1 MHESIEYPLGLDH
14 LVEAINH
21 AESNILMADENL
33 RVLVIN
39 PAFSTFFEL
48 FFETP
53 IQKGDYFLTPVE
65 KRHPEKASSWKQL
78 CQRALHGFPSKT
90 QETLTKGELTLF
102 LEIHFHPVRH
112 ESTITGLS
120 IFARDVTLR
129 RNYEKRILE
138 SEANMRSILNNTED
152 SIWLV
157 NPRWELI
164 DFNKTFEQDYRVAFN
179 VQLERGKNIIELLP
193 DHLVELRAMWIKRY
207 AGALSGMPGRY
218 IDQYT
223 LGDQLHTFE
232 IKTYPIY
239 EGGKVTGVTIYS
251 RDISKTV
258 ENEQKLEKQNQ
269 ELSKINTELDRFVYS
284 ASHDLRAPLL
294 SVKGILQLLAMEKDP
309 VEKEK
314 LLEMIGSCVD
324 KLDGFIKDIIDYS
337 RNARLELTGELVDFP
352 RLIKEAEEAIRYME
366 GANTIQITSI
376 QDPQLQGFKS
386 DQQRLQ
392 IIFNNI
398 ISNAIRY
405 RHHFRESTLH
415 IETRKVGDVAVISFE
430 DNGIG
435 IQEEYL
441 AKVFDMFFRAD
452 SSSQGSGLGLY
463 IVKESVDKLKGK
475 IDVHSKPG
483 KGTTFIIT
491 LPSL

>member
-1 MHESIEYPLGLDH
+1 
-14 LVEAINH
+14 
-21 AESNILMADENL
+21 
-33 RVLVIN
+33 
-39 PAFSTFFEL
+39 
-48 FFETP
+48 
-53 IQKGDYFLTPVE
+53 
-65 KRHPEKASSWKQL
+65 
-78 CQRALHGFPSKT
+78 
-90 QETLTKGELTLF
+90 
-102 LEIHFHPVRH
+102 
-112 ESTITGLS
+112 
-120 IFARDVTLR
+120 
-129 RNYEKRILE
+129 
-138 SEANMRSILNNTED
+138 
-152 SIWLV
+152 
-157 NPRWELI
+157 
-164 DFNKTFEQDYRVAFN
+164 
-179 VQLERGKNIIELLP
+179 
-193 DHLVELRAMWIKRY
+193 
-207 AGALSGMPGRY
+207 
-218 IDQYT
+218 
-223 LGDQLHTFE
+223 
-232 IKTYPIY
+232 
-239 EGGKVTGVTIYS
+239 
-251 RDISKTV
+251 
-258 ENEQKLEKQNQ
+258 
-269 ELSKINTELDRFVYS
+269 
-284 ASHDLRAPLL
+284 LRAPLL

-435 IQEEYL
+435 IQEEYV